1 MVVSR
6 SSDGGFTW
14 DNPVNVGPNVASSDK
29 NWIVCD
35 SYSASPFYGNCYIE
49 WDNPNTGDGILMSTS
64 SDGGLTWSAAIGT
77 ANHASGIGG
86 QPLVQPNGTVVVPS
100 RPVACHRYRSTDGGK
115 TWSKPVTIA
124 NIQITLMPEEF
135 AAAPALRCGRWCGNC
150 LGSVGGCRFR
160 SQCSTNDLVYS
171 RSRDSVG
178 RGRKCSVFPST
189 RPPAP

>member
-14 DNPVNVGPNVASSDK
+14 DNPVNIGPNVASSDK

-64 SDGGLTWSAAIGT
+64 SDGGLSWSAAIGT

-86 QPLVQPNGTVVVPS
+86 QPLVQPNGTVVDLVEQS
-100 RPVACHRYRSTDGGK
+100 GMYRSDRLT
-115 TWSKPVTIA
+115 
-124 NIQITLMPEEF
+124 
-135 AAAPALRCGRWCGNC
+135 AARHG
-150 LGSVGGCRFR
+150 R
-160 SQCSTNDLVYS
+160 SQ
-171 RSRDSVG
+171 
-178 RGRKCSVFPST
+178 
-189 RPPAP
+189 